1 MIGNR
6 TQEVLVHLWKEIN
19 CDLEVSWYIRIW
31 IRKLSRFN
39 SLKYLKSI
47 TIKHFDQL
55 YILIFFCVLFF
66 VLSYDCNKLLV
77 IKINWTD
84 IISYLKKN
92 DKIMLIDIFY
102 CFQTQQ
108 VFDIVSLVSDHY
120 CFETPKT
127 PLSIVYNNYQKK
139 ES

>member
-6 TQEVLVHLWKEIN
+6 TQEVLVHLWKDIN
-19 CDLEVSWYIRIW
+19 CDFEVSGYIRIW
-31 IRKLSRFN
+31 IRKLLSFN
-39 SLKYLKSI
+39 SMKYLNSI

-55 YILIFFCVLFF
+55 CILILFCVL
-66 VLSYDCNKLLV
+66 SYDYIDCNKLLV

-102 CFQTQQ
+102 CVETLQ
-108 VFDIVSLVSDHY
+108 VFEIVSLVSDHLILWNS
-120 CFETPKT
+120 KG
-127 PLSIVYNNYQKK
+127 SIINDI
-139 ES
+139 

>member
-6 TQEVLVHLWKEIN
+6 MWEVLVRLWNDIN
-19 CDLEVSWYIRIW
+19 CDLEVSRYIRIW
-31 IRKLSRFN
+31 IRKLLSCN
-39 SLKYLKSI
+39 SLKYLNSI
-47 TIKHFDQL
+47 TIKHFDQSCL
-55 YILIFFCVLFF
+55 LILFC

-84 IISYLKKN
+84 IISYLKNN

-108 VFDIVSLVSDHY
+108 VFEIVSLVSYHY
-120 CFETPKT
+120 YFEAPRT
-127 PLSIVYNNYQKK
+127 PLSMVYNNY
-139 ES
+139 